1 MQATNPFLVK
11 FASSIIAVLGCQDR
25 VLFKGYLP
33 FADEAHLNRF
43 VDHTLRI
50 RRKDFLAFAEQQ
62 SELLVTQNECAAS
75 VRYNDS
81 FGIWVGIL
89 P

>member
-1 MQATNPFLVK
+1 MQSTNPFLVK
-11 FASSIIAVLGCQDR
+11 FASSIIAVLGCKDR

-50 RRKDFLAFAEQQ
+50 RRKHPKRIANSARQ
-62 SELLVTQNECAAS
+62 LVAPTTA
-75 VRYNDS
+75 
-81 FGIWVGIL
+81 GK
-89 P
+89 